1 MLESEV
7 FRLLQEDATARELL
21 ESTIPARLAYIAVD
35 GTPRVI
41 PVAYVFTGEAFV
53 FGSPVRAPK
62 VAALGENPVVAL
74 TIDDVE
80 QPPASLLVR
89 GVATVTIVEGAA
101 PEYVAA
107 NLRRMPREHWAEF
120 EREAAEM
127 YDQMALIS
135 IRPTWAKVFDFKTR
149 IPAAV
154 VELMEN
160 RG

>member
-7 FRLLQEDATARELL
+7 FRLLREDATARELL
-21 ESTIPARLAYIAVD
+21 ESPIPARLAYIAVD

-41 PVAYVFTGEAFV
+41 PVAYAFTGEAFV

-62 VAALGENPVVAL
+62 VAALGENPAVAL

-80 QPPASLLVR
+80 QPPSSLLVR
-89 GVATVTIVEGAA
+89 GVATVTIVEGVA
-101 PEYVAA
+101 PEYLAA
-107 NLRRMPREHWAEF
+107 NLRRMPREAWADF
-120 EREAAEM
+120 ERESAEL

-149 IPAAV
+149 LPGAV
-154 VELMEN
+154 VELLQN